1 MKSVAEKSMN
11 YNKRIKVNFEGGN
24 LTSDAGLLMYKE
36 FDEKIGFSQT
46 IRQML
51 NIKDPVSHHT
61 HTNEDVVIQKVYQ
74 HLVGYHADDHADEL
88 KNEPVFTIILEKERL
103 ASQPT
108 ISRLNQKF
116 DKDAMKQLQS
126 INRVLLDRINH
137 EIQPTATFLWDLDSS
152 NFSTHGKQHG
162 AAFNSH
168 YQTNGYH
175 PLLMFDGLTA
185 DCIKGELRS
194 GNVYTSRQ
202 VVRFVG
208 PEITRC
214 KKKCPGATICL
225 RGDSGFA
232 VPELYELAETHEVNY
247 VIRLKANAR
256 LKAKAQEIEQSLR
269 DQYDLNTTERKVFYK
284 EFLYQ
289 ATQWNKSRRVV
300 VKMEKPEGELFFT
313 YTFIVTNLTLSPQ
326 NIVLFYQNRGTME
339 NFIKEGKN
347 GFAFDHMSSSDFY
360 SNACK
365 FQLAILAYNFHN
377 WFRRLCLP
385 KKLKKNQIETI
396 RTKLIKIAGKIVN
409 TGRYTIFKLCSSCLY
424 QRDFWQ
430 TLQNIQQ
437 LPCYL

>member
-1 MKSVAEKSMN
+1 MKSVTEKSMD
-11 YNKRIKVNFEGGN
+11 YNKRIKINFEGGN
-24 LTSDAGLLMYKE
+24 LTSDAGLLLYKE

-51 NIKDPVSHHT
+51 KIKDPVSHHT
-61 HTNEDVVIQKVYQ
+61 HTNEDVMIQKIYQ
-74 HLVGYHADDHADEL
+74 HLVGYHTDDHADEL
-88 KNEPVFTIILEKERL
+88 KNEPVFTTILEKERL

-108 ISRLNQKF
+108 LSRLNQKF
-116 DKDAMKQLQS
+116 DKEAMKQLQS
-126 INRVLLDRINH
+126 INRILLDRIIH
-137 EIQPTATFLWDLDSS
+137 KIQPADSFVWDLDSS
-152 NFSTHGKQHG
+152 NFATYGQQHG

-175 PLLMFDGLTA
+175 PLFMFDGLTG

-208 PEITRC
+208 PEIKRF
-214 KKKCPGATICL
+214 KKKCPGATICI
-225 RGDSGFA
+225 RADSGFA
-232 VPELYELAETHEVNY
+232 VPELYELAETHGVNY

-256 LKAKAQEIEQSLR
+256 LKAKAQEIEETLR
-269 DQYDLNTTERKVFYK
+269 EQYDLNTTERKVFYK

-289 ATQWNKSRRVV
+289 AARWNQPRRVV
-300 VKMEKPEGELFFT
+300 VKIEKPEGELFSI
-313 YTFIVTNLTLSPQ
+313 YTFIVTNLKLSPK
-326 NIVLFYQNRGTME
+326 NIVMFYQNRGTME
-339 NFIKEGKN
+339 NFIKEGKY
-347 GFAFDHMSSSDFY
+347 GFAFDHMNSSDFY
-360 SNACK
+360 INACK

-385 KKLKKNQIETI
+385 KKLKTNRIETL

-424 QRDFWQ
+424 QQAFWK
-430 TLQNIQQ
+430 TIHKIQQ
-437 LPCYL
+437 LPGFL